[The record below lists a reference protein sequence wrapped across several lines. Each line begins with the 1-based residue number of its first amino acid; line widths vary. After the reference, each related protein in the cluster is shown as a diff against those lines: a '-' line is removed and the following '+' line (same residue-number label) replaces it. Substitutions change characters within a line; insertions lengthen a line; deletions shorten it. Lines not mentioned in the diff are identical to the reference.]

1 MLSRLED
8 MRRTCTNLPPTPP
21 GFVFSPQPAS
31 KRNGNV
37 QIQFLHRKLVLSGS
51 IESISP
57 SCSSGYC
64 FISICCWQGGVD
76 FNVATVRV
84 LFSHKRC
91 QVVAAVEI
99 WVAIQQQQ
107 GFVRVTVKHPSLLFF
122 FICVFIHMISKKL
135 NRFLSVRYYIY
146 IDQKSPPSS
155 TNRKQARI
163 TKYLPLPSPETCH
176 TAQSSSVTSSP
187 IGSHP
192 GISTYPYLI
201 FVTNPTNIF
210 V

>member
-51 IESISP
+51 IKSISP

-76 FNVATVRV
+76 FNVATVWV

-107 GFVRVTVKHPSLLFF
+107 GFVRVTVKHPSLLFLYMRVYSYDF
-122 FICVFIHMISKKL
+122 QEIKQIF
-135 NRFLSVRYYIY
+135 VRYKFREILGN
-146 IDQKSPPSS
+146 KSVNSRASS
-155 TNRKQARI
+155 HFKRK
-163 TKYLPLPSPETCH
+163 
-176 TAQSSSVTSSP
+176 
-187 IGSHP
+187 
-192 GISTYPYLI
+192 
-201 FVTNPTNIF
+201 
-210 V
+210 

>member
-1 MLSRLED
+1 MLSLLED

-51 IESISP
+51 IKSISP

-76 FNVATVRV
+76 FNVATVWV

-107 GFVRVTVKHPSLLFF
+107 GFVRVTVKHPSLLFLYLRVYSYDF
-122 FICVFIHMISKKL
+122 QYIEQIVRTITSL
-135 NRFLSVRYYIY
+135 YRSGFLA
-146 IDQKSPPSS
+146 QKSPPSS
-155 TNRKQARI
+155 TNRKQVSI

-176 TAQSSSVTSSP
+176 TTQSSSVTSSP

-192 GISTYPYLI
+192 GI
-201 FVTNPTNIF
+201 PTNHK
-210 V
+210 

>member
-51 IESISP
+51 IQSISP
-57 SCSSGYC
+57 SRSSGYG

-91 QVVAAVEI
+91 QVAAAVEI

-107 GFVRVTVKHPSLLFF
+107 GFVRVTVKHPSLLFLYLRVYSYPRNRRDF
-122 FICVFIHMISKKL
+122 CPRDIIFILIWFSCPKITTVLNKQEIS
-135 NRFLSVRYYIY
+135 
-146 IDQKSPPSS
+146 
-155 TNRKQARI
+155 
-163 TKYLPLPSPETCH
+163 PSPETCH

-192 GISTYPYLI
+192 GI
-201 FVTNPTNIF
+201 PTNH
-210 V
+210 

>member
-1 MLSRLED
+1 MGIFNYSLCARGTSYIAGESRSRSGAGEVSIMLSRLED

-51 IESISP
+51 IQSISP

-64 FISICCWQGGVD
+64 FISICCWQDGVD
-76 FNVATVRV
+76 FNLATVWV

-107 GFVRVTVKHPSLLFF
+107 GFVRLTVKHPSLLFLYLRVYSYDF
-122 FICVFIHMISKKL
+122 QDIE
-135 NRFLSVRYYIY
+135 RFLSV
-146 IDQKSPPSS
+146 Q
-155 TNRKQARI
+155 
-163 TKYLPLPSPETCH
+163 
-176 TAQSSSVTSSP
+176 
-187 IGSHP
+187 
-192 GISTYPYLI
+192 
-201 FVTNPTNIF
+201 
-210 V
+210 